1 MQPSG
6 YSPTR
11 KPLPAILNERN
22 RMTIIDEILK
32 EVSHRPFEI
41 PKGNWRYYQEWNRAL
56 FLHWTVPFELLRKC
70 VPFNLNL
77 DTFDGNCYISL
88 VAFTMEK
95 IRPKFLPSVGC
106 ISDFDEINVR
116 TYIDNDGKKGVYFL
130 NIEAGKTISAFIA
143 KAVSGLPYEKAKI
156 NRTEKS
162 YYSNN
167 FKKGFKLTS
176 EFEIKEIVSDK
187 TELDKWL
194 TERYC
199 LYLDQENELYRYDIH
214 HKEWEIKK
222 VNIKSLVVNYKI
234 GEIDLHNQQPNL
246 THYSEGIKV
255 IAWKREK
262 I

>member
-1 MQPSG
+1 M
-6 YSPTR
+6 
-11 KPLPAILNERN
+11 K
-22 RMTIIDEILK
+22 IIEEILK

-41 PKGNWRYYQEWNRAL
+41 PKGNWAYYQEWNRAL
-56 FLHWTVPFELLRKC
+56 FLHWVVPFEQLRKC
-70 VPFNLNL
+70 VPTNLNL

-95 IRPKFLPSVGC
+95 IRPKFLPAIGC
-106 ISDFDEINVR
+106 VSNFDEINIR
-116 TYIDNDGKKGVYFL
+116 TYVEKDDKKGVYFL
-130 NIEAGKTISAFIA
+130 NIEAAKTISVLIA
-143 KAVSGLPYEKAKI
+143 KVISGLPYEKAKI

-167 FKKGFKLTS
+167 LKKGFNLTS
-176 EFEIKEIVSDK
+176 EFEINEVVNNK

-199 LYLDQENELYRYDIH
+199 LYNDLKRELYRYDIH

-222 VNIKSLVVNYKI
+222 INIKNLSVNYKI
-234 GEIDLHNQQPNL
+234 GEIDLNNREPNL
-246 THYSEGIKV
+246 THYSEGITV

>member
-1 MQPSG
+1 M
-6 YSPTR
+6 
-11 KPLPAILNERN
+11 K
-22 RMTIIDEILK
+22 IIEEILK

-41 PKGNWRYYQEWNRAL
+41 PKSNWAYYQEWNRVL
-56 FLHWTVPFELLRKC
+56 FFHWVVPFEQLRKC
-70 VPFNLNL
+70 VPTNLNL

-95 IRPKFLPSVGC
+95 IRPKFLPAIGC
-106 ISDFDEINVR
+106 VSNFDEINIR
-116 TYIDNDGKKGVYFL
+116 TYVEKDDKKGVYFL
-130 NIEAGKTISAFIA
+130 NIEAAKTISVLIA
-143 KAVSGLPYEKAKI
+143 KVISGLPYEKAKI

-167 FKKGFKLTS
+167 LKKGFNLTS
-176 EFEIKEIVSDK
+176 EFEINEVVNNK

-199 LYLDQENELYRYDIH
+199 LYNDLKSELYRYDIH

-222 VNIKSLVVNYKI
+222 INIKNLSANYKM
-234 GEIDLHNQQPNL
+234 GEIYLNNREPNI